1 MAAVTALVVNFIVRF
16 NYFVDLLLRSDLD
29 LLVVDI
35 VLLLNGYRRSCITV
49 LSGITRS
56 MLICLVPL
64 YVVGLYALVLDI
76 FNCAFLRLEAARLP
90 CLRPFVGGEGVEFS
104 PQLLILNNCALLCGL
119 TSGCRPIKLGLLP
132 ASSSFSSLLFSCLH
146 LVVVVISRM
155 VFLYTRIVYV
165 Q

>member
-1 MAAVTALVVNFIVRF
+1 M
-16 NYFVDLLLRSDLD
+16 DLLLRLDLD

-104 PQLLILNNCALLCGL
+104 PQLLILNYCALLCGL

-132 ASSSFSSLLFSCLH
+132 ASFLFLLCSSPACILSSLLYRAWFFCI
-146 LVVVVISRM
+146 LVSFTFNKVIA
-155 VFLYTRIVYV
+155 
-165 Q
+165 